1 MRADRLL
8 SMLILLQAYG
18 NMTTQALAEKLEVS
32 RRTILRDIDALSI
45 AGIPITAEGGPGGGI
60 FLDKNYHVSLTGL
73 NAAEVQ
79 TLFVS
84 GPSGP
89 LKDMGLTKAAE
100 DVMLKLVAAL
110 SLRQRKEVERFQQ
123 HIHFDPVWWQ
133 QEEKITPFLSLLQN
147 AVFQNHRLQVVYEGR
162 GGERTERI
170 IEPYGLV
177 AKGDTWYLV
186 ATREG
191 EFRTYR
197 VSRFHEI
204 KPLDQLFQRCEPFDL
219 PSYWK
224 DYCQEFE
231 KNLPQFSFTLKV
243 DPKYLHFLTWYA
255 QGQFRIEKNLEQ
267 EKDEWLTVHLTLSSL
282 EAACVFVLRAGQHTR
297 VIEPPELSSA
307 VIKAAQEILAFHTQ

>member
-8 SMLILLQAYG
+8 SMLILLQARG
-18 NMTTQALAEKLEVS
+18 NMTAQALAEKLEVS

-45 AGIPITAEGGPGGGI
+45 AGIPITAEGGHGGGI
-60 FLDKNYHVSLTGL
+60 FLDKNYRVSLTGL
-73 NAAEVQ
+73 NAAEIQ
-79 TLFVS
+79 ALLVS

-89 LKDMGLTKAAE
+89 IKDMGLTKASE

-110 SLRQRKEVERFQQ
+110 SLHQRKEVERFQQ
-123 HIHFDPVWWQ
+123 HVHFDPVWWQ

-191 EFRTYR
+191 DFRTYR

-204 KPLDQLFQRCEPFDL
+204 ELLDQLFQRCDPFDL

-224 DYCQEFE
+224 DYCQKFE

-243 DPKYLHFLTWYA
+243 DPKHLHFLTWYA
-255 QGQFRIEKNLEQ
+255 RGQVHIEKDLEQ

-282 EAACVFVLRAGQHTR
+282 EAACIFVVRAGQHTR
-297 VIEPPELSSA
+297 VVEPPELSSA